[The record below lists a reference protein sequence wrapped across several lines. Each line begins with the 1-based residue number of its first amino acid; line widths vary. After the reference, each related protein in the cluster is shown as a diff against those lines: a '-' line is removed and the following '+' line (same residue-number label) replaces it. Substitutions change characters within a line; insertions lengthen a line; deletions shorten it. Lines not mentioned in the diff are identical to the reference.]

1 MLDNW
6 CARSASLLPGT
17 VQDVFQAH
25 VRGTSGGNRID
36 LLTFWKGA
44 PQTVRT
50 PPMALLHCASTVP
63 GTPCRYVCPS
73 PACTPFHLEVVS
85 PSLHVPPPFASSTS
99 SAATLPLPSPLRVG
113 PSLWASQPTF
123 RSGTDA
129 SQMSV
134 TAPLPSL
141 HPKVP
146 KAGFETRV

>member
-36 LLTFWKGA
+36 LLTFWKGT

-63 GTPCRYVCPS
+63 GTPCRYLCPS
-73 PACTPFHLEVVS
+73 PACTPFPPGGGVSIPPCPTSLCIQYLECCHLAPPI
-85 PSLHVPPPFASSTS
+85 PSQGRS
-99 SAATLPLPSPLRVG
+99 LPLGLSADVSERYRRVSNVRDG
-113 PSLWASQPTF
+113 PVSLLAPQGSQ
-123 RSGTDA
+123 G
-129 SQMSV
+129 
-134 TAPLPSL
+134 
-141 HPKVP
+141 
-146 KAGFETRV
+146 GF